1 MTKASKT
8 IQKIAGKEPIV
19 AAIVLGSGLSAI
31 GDLLTD
37 KVTIPYSELKGFPAA
52 AFPAMAVTC

>member
-8 IQKIAGKEPIV
+8 IQKIAGKEPIS

-31 GDLLTD
+31 GELIAD
-37 KVTIPYSELKGFPAA
+37 KVTIP
-52 AFPAMAVTC
+52 